1 MIFKNLADLFVFV
14 WGMTRE
20 EANEQIKLY
29 YAYGAEQEIE
39 KFFKS

>member
-14 WGMTRE
+14 NGMTRE

-29 YAYGAEQEIE
+29 YAYDAAQEVE
-39 KFFKS
+39 TYKG